1 MKGFRFRLWR
11 RFTFQYSLVLFVTAL
26 LLITFILIF
35 GFYLETQERRT
46 NFYEAGLDSLAFS
59 VATDYAF
66 EGEIAI
72 SDSLQQEADAR
83 NGWFQIVNEDGAVLD
98 AYPSGSGFSD
108 SYSMHELTTLIDART
123 IESHHVYTTLFE
135 ETDETYLLIYG
146 EERITDELLG
156 LLQTEGTTTEVL
168 QQFNDHSAWGYVFDG
183 DELIQQMQA
192 PHSLRNPSMGE
203 VLLHQSQPERVEA
216 YVQIGESDGLTY
228 VVYSPIPKLPFLP
241 LNEVGT
247 TLTWIALS
255 ILALAILSF
264 IVAILWFTRTF
275 TKPINGA
282 VDWLEQ
288 LEDGNFQ
295 EPKTFGKTKK
305 GRWKRP
311 YHLYQELYQSLSNL
325 SNQLRV
331 NKEKR
336 EALEASR
343 EAWIAGLSHDMK
355 TPLAS
360 IQGYS
365 IMLANEHYDW
375 ESHETQEIGKVLT
388 ERSNFMAKLIDDLSL
403 TYRLESHAMTLQKE
417 NVDVA
422 ELLSTSIEAFRHDE
436 RSIHLQIEQS
446 IEKAYVDP
454 KWFGRMIENLLDNAL
469 KHNEQETNIWVRV
482 FMNGDDTFTV
492 QVADNGQGMS
502 QETLK
507 RLFDRYYRGKSSQE
521 RSVGSG
527 LGMTITKELVQHHGG
542 SIDVSSELDVGTTV
556 SLVLPI
562 GSSVENE

>member
-26 LLITFILIF
+26 LLMTFILIF

-66 EGEIAI
+66 EGELAI
-72 SDSLQQEADAR
+72 SDNLQQEADAR
-83 NGWFQIVNEDGAVLD
+83 NGWFQIVSEDGNVLD
-98 AYPSGSGFSD
+98 SYPNGSGFSD
-108 SYSMHELTTLIDART
+108 SYSMQELTTLIDSRT

-156 LLQTEGTTTEVL
+156 LLQAEGTTTEVL
-168 QQFNDHSAWGYVFDG
+168 QRFNDHSAWGYVFDG
-183 DELIQQMQA
+183 DELIQQLQA

-203 VLLHQSQPERVEA
+203 VLLHQAQPERVDA
-216 YVQIGESDGLTY
+216 YVQIGEADGLTY
-228 VVYSPIPKLPFLP
+228 VVYSPIPELPFLP

-264 IVAILWFTRTF
+264 IVSILWFTRTF

-417 NVDVA
+417 NVDVT
-422 ELLSTSIEAFRHDE
+422 ELLIKSIEAFQHDD
-436 RSIHLQIEQS
+436 RSIQLQIDPS
-446 IEKAYVDP
+446 VEKAYVDP

-469 KHNEQETNIWVRV
+469 KHNEQETNIRVRA

-492 QVADNGQGMS
+492 QVADHGQGMS

-521 RSVGSG
+521 HSVGSG

-542 SIDVSSELDVGTTV
+542 SIDVSSELNAGTTV
-556 SLVLPI
+556 SLVLPV
-562 GSSVENE
+562 GSSVEK

>member
-66 EGEIAI
+66 EGELAI

-123 IESHHVYTTLFE
+123 IESQHVYTTLFE

-156 LLQTEGTTTEVL
+156 LLQTEGTTKEVL

-203 VLLHQSQPERVEA
+203 VLLHQAQPERVEA
-216 YVQIGESDGLTY
+216 YVQIGESEGLTY
-228 VVYSPIPKLPFLP
+228 VVYSPIPELPFLP

-255 ILALAILSF
+255 ILALALLSF
-264 IVAILWFTRTF
+264 IASILWFTRTF
-275 TKPINGA
+275 TKPIGGA
-282 VDWLEQ
+282 VNWLEQ

-295 EPKTFGKTKK
+295 EPEAFGKTKK

-311 YHLYQELYQSLSNL
+311 YHLYQELYQSLSKL

-365 IMLANEHYDW
+365 IMLANEQYDW
-375 ESHETQEIGKVLT
+375 ENHETQEIGNVLT
-388 ERSNFMAKLIDDLSL
+388 ERSTFMAKLIDDLSL

-417 NVDVA
+417 NVDVT

-436 RSIHLQIEQS
+436 RSIHLQIESS

-469 KHNEQETNIWVRV
+469 KHNELETNIWVHA
-482 FMNGDDTFTV
+482 FTNGDDTFTV

-542 SIDVSSELDVGTTV
+542 SIDVSSELDAGTTV

-562 GSSVENE
+562 GPSVENE